1 VLSTKRTIGN
11 RIRQKDPKKGIKAV
25 EKTKKVMIN
34 SCLTNVL
41 LRVNRSIFFKADNL
55 TNVKISYQND
65 VNGKESPVFFCEEKD
80 RLISFKDCL
89 YLPSA
94 VTKGIIAIVRAR
106 LIATVSSL

>member
-1 VLSTKRTIGN
+1 M
-11 RIRQKDPKKGIKAV
+11 
-25 EKTKKVMIN
+25 EKTKTVRIN
-34 SCLTNVL
+34 NCLKNVL
-41 LRVNRSIFFKADNL
+41 LRINRSIFFKADNL
-55 TNVKISYQND
+55 TNVKLSYQND
-65 VNGKESPVFFCEEKD
+65 VTGKESPVFFYEEKD